1 VVRFG
6 FPFWFLC
13 LVEGYCTF
21 LSPNQDPVSDPT
33 ETGRQSCYFSIVER
47 DVDSPIP
54 QHRQIIESDHNFSVA
69 LDFHWGDGLDEGRTV
84 IDILFFSLF
93 VVAEEVTAADH
104 IDESVFSKQIL
115 SVLELETENF
125 IVIDNVEAAQLIAAQ
140 EKHLIIA
147 ERTNGEDVFADGKGG
162 AFSLGVGNELIRI
175 GLVNDCWI
183 GDVDYCG

>member
-1 VVRFG
+1 
-6 FPFWFLC
+6 
-13 LVEGYCTF
+13 
-21 LSPNQDPVSDPT
+21 
-33 ETGRQSCYFSIVER
+33 
-47 DVDSPIP
+47 
-54 QHRQIIESDHNFSVA
+54 
-69 LDFHWGDGLDEGRTV
+69 V
-84 IDILFFSLF
+84 INILFFSLF

-104 IDESVFSKQIL
+104 IDESVLGKQIL

>member
-1 VVRFG
+1 
-6 FPFWFLC
+6 
-13 LVEGYCTF
+13 
-21 LSPNQDPVSDPT
+21 
-33 ETGRQSCYFSIVER
+33 
-47 DVDSPIP
+47 
-54 QHRQIIESDHNFSVA
+54 
-69 LDFHWGDGLDEGRTV
+69 V
-84 IDILFFSLF
+84 IDILFFSLL

-104 IDESVFSKQIL
+104 IDESVFGKQIL

-183 GDVDYCG
+183 GDVDYRR